1 MNTLRALF
9 FGDQISA
16 RKIISYLSS
25 TFSQT
30 NLITLETPESSHVAL
45 ERASDA

>member
-1 MNTLRALF
+1 MNALRALF
-9 FGDQISA
+9 FGDELSA

-45 ERASDA
+45 ERASDD